1 MSTMMIDIDNL
12 TEFLFERT
20 TTILD
25 KSGFYFVDDDIN
37 TTVITKTF
45 TLHDTKDQ
53 QIPLCKVTS
62 WLTQYHQFINV
73 KNFKRKLTQLQVEG
87 PLDVTETCFLNKTP
101 HTHQIWNIYLQQP
114 EQGQ

>member
-1 MSTMMIDIDNL
+1 
-12 TEFLFERT
+12 
-20 TTILD
+20 
-25 KSGFYFVDDDIN
+25 
-37 TTVITKTF
+37 
-45 TLHDTKDQ
+45 
-53 QIPLCKVTS
+53 
-62 WLTQYHQFINV
+62 LTQYHQFINV